1 MTNIRAGRAK
11 VCLRL
16 VIYYMNKETSD
27 RILQSAVINDIII
40 DITEEEKQEKR
51 HCTEEDDTGAET
63 PS

>member
-1 MTNIRAGRAK
+1 M
-11 VCLRL
+11 